1 MAVSDA
7 DAHLYPSYSAEQVA
21 LANAAAARRGWI
33 LGMFS
38 ASPPPRTA
46 PPSRPLAA
54 TTSLPLPA
62 APPSPP
68 PPQQLTPLAAAV
80 AAARD
85 VAQAQARAQRLRR
98 QEQQQEVIQVPAMHP
113 PPQQESQRVSQ
124 PPREAVS
131 VVVAAEVMWEEAPR
145 DAVSPVT
152 HPQLLAS
159 MPPVPRPLALR
170 AARPS
175 QSGEPQGRTSLAG
188 SLRTSLAGNEAL
200 SPADAELCEPAL
212 PPPPKPSLSTGAT
225 AVCISPQPALAVG
238 RSRPSSGT
246 SSRPSSGLPHRLS
259 RSATPDAAMDRASAP
274 SSQRVSGSGIAPNTM
289 QLPGATVPTPSAL
302 TSLAAAQVTTA
313 AAAAAVLRPA
323 IEARRAGLGSG
334 RHSHLAATGQAL
346 YSPTAPSTGP
356 PSPSPLSLS
365 AVVVAAD
372 VEQPPR
378 EVPAA
383 VPSSTRPP
391 SALVLGAS
399 SSNPPMAMATRE
411 ATKLASRMPLSNTS
425 VPLRPPAVPTAPASV
440 AVPAP
445 TPTAAIDGTLASSTV
460 PVAALA
466 VEAMKIPAP
475 APAPSLSPTVAAA
488 PPATQAPTPPPAGAT
503 APPSQPA
510 TLAVTNVVGPPLV
523 PLSPVTPSHQQTTS
537 GNAPPN
543 LSHSHP
549 DQPLPCP
556 ALAPAPGGPAPLSTH
571 PCTPVPDN
579 SALATGPLP
588 AWVMPAKNLPSV
600 PGIAT
605 PSSEPATQAS
615 PVPAVAL
622 PLDSVWAVKCPMPS
636 PAHPTQSTSPA
647 AKAATA
653 TPAAASGAAMPR
665 VTRIAVPAS
674 GAGTSVEDG
683 EDLDAEEVAGR
694 VDSSAVMVLA
704 LRAPSVAGPAPRL
717 RPATPPHAMLGQV
730 EDAAGLPVEV
740 LTHAPS
746 ASTADL
752 RVSGAWGL

>member
-1 MAVSDA
+1 MAAPIFFGSQAVSDA

-54 TTSLPLPA
+54 ATSLPLPA

-113 PPQQESQRVSQ
+113 PPQLESQRVSH

-188 SLRTSLAGNEAL
+188 SLRTSLAGNEAP

-225 AVCISPQPALAVG
+225 AACISPQPALTVG

-274 SSQRVSGSGIAPNTM
+274 SSQRVSGSGTAPNTM

-302 TSLAAAQVTTA
+302 TSLAASQVTTA

-346 YSPTAPSTGP
+346 DSPTAPSTGP

-411 ATKLASRMPLSNTS
+411 ATKLTSRMPSSNTS

-475 APAPSLSPTVAAA
+475 APALSLSPTVAAA
-488 PPATQAPTPPPAGAT
+488 PAVAAAPPAAPALTPPPAGAS

-510 TLAVTNVVGPPLV
+510 TPAVTSVVGPPLV
-523 PLSPVTPSHQQTTS
+523 PLLPVTPSHQQTTS
-537 GNAPPN
+537 AP
-543 LSHSHP
+543 
-549 DQPLPCP
+549 
-556 ALAPAPGGPAPLSTH
+556 T
-571 PCTPVPDN
+571 
-579 SALATGPLP
+579 TGPLP
-588 AWVMPAKNLPSV
+588 AWVVPAKNLPSV
-600 PGIAT
+600 PGIT
-605 PSSEPATQAS
+605 IPSSEPVTQAAA
-615 PVPAVAL
+615 VPAVAL

-636 PAHPTQSTSPA
+636 PELPTQSTSPA

-653 TPAAASGAAMPR
+653 TPAAVSGAAMPR

-674 GAGTSVEDG
+674 GAGTSVDDG

-694 VDSSAVMVLA
+694 VDSSAVMKGN
-704 LRAPSVAGPAPRL
+704 RNRG
-717 RPATPPHAMLGQV
+717 TKGK
-730 EDAAGLPVEV
+730 
-740 LTHAPS
+740 
-746 ASTADL
+746 AS
-752 RVSGAWGL
+752 SGEEGSCPK